1 MLAKLTSEEPRKA
14 FHSAPR
20 ARLATQLLRLLEAI
34 HFLARPWMLFRQLS
48 RSSCCIDEQSPLRSA
63 QLTQYLK
70 QMMKKKKKKKR
81 RRRYHPWTLE
91 PLSLRS

>member
-1 MLAKLTSEEPRKA
+1 MLAKPTSEEPRKA

-48 RSSCCIDEQSPLRSA
+48 RPSCCIDEQSQSPLRSA

-70 QMMKKKKKKKR
+70 QMMKKKKKKKKKR
-81 RRRYHPWTLE
+81 RRRYHP
-91 PLSLRS
+91 